1 MLRKII
7 SAIILIPLAVIII
20 GFAVAN
26 RQVVTVSFDP
36 FDATQPALSLTL
48 PLFAM
53 VFVLVI
59 LGVII
64 GGIAAW
70 LRQGHWR
77 RSARRLD
84 HEVRGLR
91 AETAAMREKLAAQSN
106 AQNSPQNS
114 PQDTAPLQPT
124 PPLIAPPPGV

>member
-7 SAIILIPLAVIII
+7 SAVILIPLAIVII

-36 FDATQPALSLTL
+36 FDSTQPALSLTL

-91 AETAAMREKLAAQSN
+91 AETAAMREKLAAQN
-106 AQNSPQNS
+106 AA
-114 PQDTAPLQPT
+114 QDTAPLQPT
-124 PPLIAPPPGV
+124 PPLITPPPNV

>member
-7 SAIILIPLAVIII
+7 SAVVLIPLAIIII

-36 FDATQPALSLTL
+36 FDSTQPALSLTL

-64 GGIAAW
+64 GGAAAW

-91 AETAAMREKLAAQSN
+91 AETAAMREKLAAQN
-106 AQNSPQNS
+106 AA
-114 PQDTAPLQPT
+114 QDAAPLQPT
-124 PPLIAPPPGV
+124 PPLITPPRSV